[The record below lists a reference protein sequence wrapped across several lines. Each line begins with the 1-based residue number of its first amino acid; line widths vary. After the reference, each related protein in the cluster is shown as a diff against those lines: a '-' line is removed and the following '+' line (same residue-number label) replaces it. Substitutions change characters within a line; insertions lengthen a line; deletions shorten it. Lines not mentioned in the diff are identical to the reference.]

1 MKEYKMHE
9 LKDITGSLSKPS
21 KMPGFAYG
29 IPAKECKTGSKLRK
43 VKGSTC
49 EKCYAMKNCY
59 AFKTTQKAQYKR
71 LDSLKDA
78 RWVLAM
84 AIQINS
90 KKEKFF
96 RWHDSGDIQNL
107 EHLKKIFA
115 VAKQTP
121 NIKHWLP
128 TREAWVL
135 KHQDKAPE
143 NLVIRFSM
151 PMVNQKAAGKWHN
164 TSTVVTKAEDST
176 CPAPMQDNECK
187 SCRKCW
193 SKQTKNVAYLAH

>member
-1 MKEYKMHE
+1 VKEYKMHE

-90 KKEKFF
+90 KK
-96 RWHDSGDIQNL
+96 G
-107 EHLKKIFA
+107 
-115 VAKQTP
+115 V
-121 NIKHWLP
+121 
-128 TREAWVL
+128 
-135 KHQDKAPE
+135 
-143 NLVIRFSM
+143 M
-151 PMVNQKAAGKWHN
+151 M
-164 TSTVVTKAEDST
+164 
-176 CPAPMQDNECK
+176 
-187 SCRKCW
+187 
-193 SKQTKNVAYLAH
+193 